1 MPVLCYLDSYVIV
14 GVYIAFHDGCVLYTI
29 LSYNAH
35 AHNVLPW
42 CSHVTEVGPAR
53 AHRLR

>member
-1 MPVLCYLDSYVIV
+1 MRLIARKYGSYVMV
-14 GVYIAFHDGCVLYTI
+14 GLVSAYCMIGCVLYAV

-42 CSHVTEVGPAR
+42 
-53 AHRLR
+53 